1 MISQTKSDKSCVL
14 SCFWHRRCIWQR
26 HRRRVPLVAR
36 TLLKK
41 FYPKCW
47 PCGWPTSFVIR
58 LTTTLLQVPGLHN
71 DRKPISTGSRIGF
84 GNATVYLTSCI
95 CILSLLWIKWR
106 VYTEI
111 RLQYQ
116 QDPTLNPMSPYVDPA
131 QLLCHCIPSE
141 VDSGMHISH
150 ITLQSCNHAVMQSQ
164 RHAGTFSTLP
174 GQSIQAWWHSVKLL
188 SWGCSL
194 LRQDVHGSLC
204 PYSR

>member
-26 HRRRVPLVAR
+26 HCRRVPLVAR

-47 PCGWPTSFVIR
+47 PCGWPTSFVIW

-71 DRKPISTGSRIGF
+71 NRKPISTGSRIGF

-95 CILSLLWIKWR
+95 CIYPSCESRDEYNILKSGFNINKTQRWTLCRPILIQHSFFVTAFRPKLILECTYHISLCSHAIMQSCSHRDMLALSLLCLVK
-106 VYTEI
+106 
-111 RLQYQ
+111 
-116 QDPTLNPMSPYVDPA
+116 
-131 QLLCHCIPSE
+131 H
-141 VDSGMHISH
+141 SGMMA
-150 ITLQSCNHAVMQSQ
+150 LC
-164 RHAGTFSTLP
+164 
-174 GQSIQAWWHSVKLL
+174 
-188 SWGCSL
+188 WGCSL

-204 PYSR
+204 PYSH